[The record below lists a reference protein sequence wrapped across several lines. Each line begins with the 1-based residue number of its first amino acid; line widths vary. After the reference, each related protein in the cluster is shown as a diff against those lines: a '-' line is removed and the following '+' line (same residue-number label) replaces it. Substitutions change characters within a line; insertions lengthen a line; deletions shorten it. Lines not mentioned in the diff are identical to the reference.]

1 MSGQAPRLRG
11 GGTLGFTLAEVL
23 ITLGI
28 IGVVSAITIPS
39 LIANYQKKV
48 AAAKL
53 KKAYSVISQAI
64 EHAEIDNGQ
73 MSEWSMNKPI
83 YDQSLDIIWYKTNL
97 EYILPYLDGA
107 VMKYDIYPEILAYG
121 NVDTIKNLAGNSISG
136 PLARYFIVTKDGM
149 FISIGHVNWI
159 GIVPFFTVDINGKS
173 GPNTWGK
180 DIFSFQVANKNK
192 LTGANFNNE
201 SYEQILNGSCSKN
214 YSGKNDTCSTLIL
227 QDGWRIKYP
236 W

>member
-1 MSGQAPRLRG
+1 MKDLRNFGG
-11 GGTLGFTLAEVL
+11 GGTSVAFTLAEVL

-48 AAAKL
+48 AVIKL

-64 EHAEIDNGQ
+64 EYAEIDNGP
-73 MSEWSMNKPI
+73 MADWSMNKPI
-83 YDQSLDIIWYKTNL
+83 YDQNLGQIWYKTNL

-107 VMKYDIYPEILAYG
+107 VMKYSLYSKNLAYG
-121 NVDTIKNLAGNSISG
+121 NSTIIKNLAGNSVNS

-149 FISIGHVNWI
+149 FISIEHVNWI
-159 GIVPFFTVDINGKS
+159 DIVPYFNVDINGKK

-180 DIFSFQVANKNK
+180 DIFSFQVANKKK
-192 LTGANFNNE
+192 LTGYNFSNA
-201 SYEQILNGSCSKN
+201 SFEQILNGSCSKN
-214 YSGKNDTCSTLIL
+214 YSAHNNTCSTLIM
-227 QDGWRIKYP
+227 QDNWEIKYP